1 MRDPR
6 KDIEKG
12 IEQSI
17 REAFEEGKFDDLEGK
32 GKPLVLD
39 TSPDA
44 VVKNLLKNANIVPEW
59 IALTSEIDRGLQ
71 EVEAQLAAYENERLS
86 AISALPDP
94 GASVTTAEP
103 RRIPRLFARRR
114 QPSGVAPSS
123 IDEAVAAFNRRW
135 DWTLAR
141 HAERLHLLN
150 RKIRRFNLIV
160 PLVDRQ
166 RHLLPVAERL
176 DEFAERF
183 PRLLVAPGGIV
194 KPVRGAVPEELRSP
208 PREKEDAAFKRDL
221 TQSEALQQMRNFGKR
236 PPPIG

>member
-17 REAFEEGKFDDLEGK
+17 REAFAEGKFDDLEGK

-39 TSPDA
+39 PSPDA
-44 VVKNLLKNANIVPEW
+44 VVRNLLKNANVVPEW
-59 IALTSEIDRGLQ
+59 IVLASEIDRGLQ
-71 EVEAQLAAYENERLS
+71 DLETQLADYEREREAAL
-86 AISALPDP
+86 AALPDP
-94 GASVTTAEP
+94 GTSVPASQP
-103 RRIPRLFARRR
+103 RRLGRLLVRRR
-114 QPSGVAPSS
+114 QATAPPVS
-123 IDEAVAAFNRRW
+123 IDEAVAAVNRRW

-141 HAERLHLLN
+141 HAERLHALN

-166 RHLLPVAERL
+166 RHLISV
-176 DEFAERF
+176 DEHFDRFAERF
-183 PRLLVAPGGIV
+183 PRLLVAPGGV
-194 KPVRGAVPEELRSP
+194 AKSVRGSIPPELRRP
-208 PREKEDAAFKRDL
+208 PQKADDAVYKRDL
-221 TQSEALQQMRNFGKR
+221 SQSEALHQMRNFGKR